1 MNVCILCVF
10 VYECIISD
18 TGMGHDFY
26 FSLAAGYVEGNG
38 RQNNKFSNIPQCTSI
53 VLHVHIDERS

>member
-38 RQNNKFSNIPQCTSI
+38 RQYNKFSTFHNAHP
-53 VLHVHIDERS
+53 